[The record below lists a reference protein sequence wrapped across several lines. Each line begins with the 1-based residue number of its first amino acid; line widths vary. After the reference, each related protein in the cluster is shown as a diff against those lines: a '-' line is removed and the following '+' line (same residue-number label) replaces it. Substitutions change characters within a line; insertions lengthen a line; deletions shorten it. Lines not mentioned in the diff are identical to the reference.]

1 MSIEKNLAEY
11 IKKREIKLSEIS
23 RGTEIPYMYLYNSL
37 FNKNRTR
44 EMKAKEILAVCIFIN
59 VDPRDLIEKKKAQRN
74 KKTDGSAFSTR

>member
-11 IKKREIKLSEIS
+11 IKKRKIKLSEIS

-44 EMKAKEILAVCIFIN
+44 EMKAKEILEVCIFIN
-59 VDPRDLIEKKKAQRN
+59 VDPRDFVKRQKNIEKQK
-74 KKTDGSAFSTR
+74 D